1 MEIVKKQLLDESE
14 KEQLTLEEVAEKFSI
29 PLWTLRTYASQRRF
43 PIVKLGRRIYVN
55 TNEFRQWLN
64 RFRVEPAG

>member
-1 MEIVKKQLLDESE
+1 MEVIKKELE
-14 KEQLTLEEVAEKFSI
+14 KKELLTLGEVAERFSI

-55 TNEFRQWLN
+55 PNEFRKWLDQ
-64 RFRVEPAG
+64 FRVEPIG